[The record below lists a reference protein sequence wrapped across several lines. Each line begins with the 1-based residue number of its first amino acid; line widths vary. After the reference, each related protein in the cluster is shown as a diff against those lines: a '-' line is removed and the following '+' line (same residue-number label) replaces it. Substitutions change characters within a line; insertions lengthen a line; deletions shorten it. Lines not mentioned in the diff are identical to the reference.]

1 MVRIP
6 VKNIVSLQ
14 SDICR
19 FVIPNTLTLDKF
31 PNSFYH
37 IDHIGQYD
45 SYRRAYMLKTIS
57 AMQARQS
64 LGRVMN
70 EVAIKG
76 DDYIIER
83 DGKPIVAVVSLD
95 KFGVIQK
102 ERGEAQQLLNEI
114 RQKMAG
120 TDNQQLEGL
129 IGEAIKNTR
138 GR

>member
-1 MVRIP
+1 MTSMVNMI
-6 VKNIVSLQ
+6 NIGG
-14 SDICR
+14 
-19 FVIPNTLTLDKF
+19 N
-31 PNSFYH
+31 
-37 IDHIGQYD
+37 
-45 SYRRAYMLKTIS
+45 MLKTIS

-70 EVAIKG
+70 EVALKG

-95 KFGVIQK
+95 KFSVLQK
-102 ERGEAQQLLNEI
+102 ERGEAQQLLTDI

-120 TDNQQLEGL
+120 ADSGELEAL
-129 IGEAIKNTR
+129 IKEAA

>member
-1 MVRIP
+1 
-6 VKNIVSLQ
+6 
-14 SDICR
+14 
-19 FVIPNTLTLDKF
+19 
-31 PNSFYH
+31 
-37 IDHIGQYD
+37 
-45 SYRRAYMLKTIS
+45 MLKIIS
-57 AMQARQS
+57 AMQARQN

-102 ERGEAQQLLNEI
+102 ERGEAQHLLDEI
-114 RQKMAG
+114 RRKMSG

-129 IGEAIKNTR
+129 IVKAIKNTR

>member
-1 MVRIP
+1 
-6 VKNIVSLQ
+6 
-14 SDICR
+14 
-19 FVIPNTLTLDKF
+19 
-31 PNSFYH
+31 
-37 IDHIGQYD
+37 
-45 SYRRAYMLKTIS
+45 MLKTIS

-70 EVAIKG
+70 EVALKG

-95 KFGVIQK
+95 KFSVLQK
-102 ERGEAQQLLNEI
+102 ERGEAQQLLTDI

-120 TDNQQLEGL
+120 ADSGELEAL
-129 IGEAIKNTR
+129 IKEAA

>member
-1 MVRIP
+1 
-6 VKNIVSLQ
+6 
-14 SDICR
+14 
-19 FVIPNTLTLDKF
+19 
-31 PNSFYH
+31 
-37 IDHIGQYD
+37 
-45 SYRRAYMLKTIS
+45 
-57 AMQARQS
+57 MQARQS
-64 LGRVMN
+64 LGKVMN

-83 DGKPIVAVVSLD
+83 DGKPIVVVVSLD

-102 ERGEAQQLLNEI
+102 ERGEAQELLSEI

-120 TDNQQLEGL
+120 TDSQEIEGL

>member
-1 MVRIP
+1 
-6 VKNIVSLQ
+6 
-14 SDICR
+14 
-19 FVIPNTLTLDKF
+19 
-31 PNSFYH
+31 
-37 IDHIGQYD
+37 
-45 SYRRAYMLKTIS
+45 MLKTIS

-64 LGRVMN
+64 LGKVMN

-83 DGKPIVAVVSLD
+83 DGKPIVVVVSLD

-102 ERGEAQQLLNEI
+102 ERGEAQELLSEI

-120 TDNQQLEGL
+120 TDSQEIEGL

>member
-1 MVRIP
+1 
-6 VKNIVSLQ
+6 
-14 SDICR
+14 
-19 FVIPNTLTLDKF
+19 
-31 PNSFYH
+31 
-37 IDHIGQYD
+37 
-45 SYRRAYMLKTIS
+45 MLKTIS

-70 EVAIKG
+70 EVALKG

-95 KFGVIQK
+95 KFSVLQK
-102 ERGEAQQLLNEI
+102 ERGEAQQLLTEI

-120 TDNQQLEGL
+120 TDSEELEAL
-129 IGEAIKNTR
+129 IKEAA